1 MAVSVAHNRQNM
13 CKRATIFHQMNPA
26 AQIIQKS
33 ICQHAD
39 NACLFK
45 LLFRRKNYCCD
56 FAFHAISL
64 FSWQRKIMVFTPYE
78 TPKVNLMNLM
88 KWICMYSV
96 CNRKYKNSLYVFIA
110 HWLWNCV
117 LLNYNSMKL
126 FFFNNLTREH
136 I

>member
-78 TPKVNLMNLM
+78 TPKVNLMNES
-88 KWICMYSV
+88 IYEFVCIQSV
-96 CNRKYKNSLYVFIA
+96 IVNIKIPYTF
-110 HWLWNCV
+110 
-117 LLNYNSMKL
+117 LL
-126 FFFNNLTREH
+126 H
-136 I
+136 IGSETAYC